1 LGGEAVKIDD
11 RQPIIVADT
20 GPLIRLAA
28 AGLLETMR
36 LLNRRVV
43 LVDRVEDEAIAD
55 LTKPFAID
63 IKTWIEVMG
72 EAVWHVPTVEGQGI
86 KALRKNA
93 DTPEL
98 RRLLKNA
105 LRNSGERAIREFV
118 EIHAP
123 RNAEEALV
131 VYEDIDLHD
140 QLAATM
146 VPLTAVTTRRF
157 AQVLNEWG
165 INVDA
170 EELLSRIPARLD
182 LKPAQ
187 TTIFTPFRSNGK

>member
-1 LGGEAVKIDD
+1 MGSEAMKNRE

-28 AGLLETMR
+28 AGLLETLR

-43 LVDRVEDEAIAD
+43 LVDRIEEEAIAD
-55 LTKPFAID
+55 LSKPFATEIQ
-63 IKTWIEVMG
+63 TWIEQMG
-72 EAVWHVPTVEGQGI
+72 DAILHVPTVEGQGI
-86 KALRKNA
+86 KALRTNA
-93 DTPEL
+93 DTPAL
-98 RRLLKNA
+98 RKLLKNA
-105 LRNSGERAIREFV
+105 MRNSGERAIREFV

-123 RNAEEALV
+123 KNAEEALV

-157 AQVLNEWG
+157 AQILNEWG

-170 EELLSRIPARLD
+170 EEMLSNIPPRLH

-187 TTIFTPFRSNGK
+187 TNIFTPFRSNGK

>member
-1 LGGEAVKIDD
+1 MKISD

-20 GPLIRLAA
+20 GPLTRLAA

-43 LVDRVEDEAIAD
+43 LVDRVEDEAITD
-55 LTKPFAID
+55 LSKPFAQD
-63 IKTWIEVMG
+63 IKSWIELMG
-72 EAVWHVPTVEGQGI
+72 DAVWHVPTVEGQGI
-86 KALRKNA
+86 KSLRKDAN
-93 DTPEL
+93 TPAL

-123 RNAEEALV
+123 RNADEALV
-131 VYEDIDLHD
+131 IYEDIDLHD

-170 EELLSRIPARLD
+170 EELLSRIPARLN

>member
-1 LGGEAVKIDD
+1 MKINE

-28 AGLLETMR
+28 AGLLDTLR

-43 LVDRVEDEAIAD
+43 LVDRIEEEAVAD
-55 LTKPFAID
+55 ISKPFAKEIQD
-63 IKTWIEVMG
+63 WIVQMG
-72 EAVWHVPTVEGQGI
+72 DALSHVPTVEGQGI
-86 KALRKNA
+86 KALRKDA
-93 DTPEL
+93 STPEL
-98 RRLLKNA
+98 RKLLKNA
-105 LRNSGERAIREFV
+105 MRNSGERAIREFV

-123 RNAEEALV
+123 KNADDALV

-140 QLAATM
+140 QLAATK

-157 AQVLNEWG
+157 AQILNEWG

-170 EELLSRIPARLD
+170 EALLATIPPRLD

-187 TTIFTPFRSNGK
+187 TTIFNPFRSFG

>member
-1 LGGEAVKIDD
+1 MKTFNA

-28 AGLLETMR
+28 AGLLETLR

-43 LVDRVEDEAIAD
+43 LVDRIEDEAVTD

-63 IKTWIEVMG
+63 IQTWIAQMG
-72 EAVWHVPTVEGQGI
+72 DAIWHVPTVEGQGI
-86 KALRKNA
+86 KALRKDA
-93 DTPEL
+93 DTPAL
-98 RRLLKNA
+98 RKLLKNA
-105 LRNSGERAIREFV
+105 MRNSGERAIREFV

-123 RNAEEALV
+123 NNADEALV

-170 EELLSRIPARLD
+170 EELLSRIPPRLD

>member
-1 LGGEAVKIDD
+1 MKLKE

-43 LVDRVEDEAIAD
+43 LVDRIEDEAIAD
-55 LTKPFAID
+55 LTKPFAED
-63 IKTWIEVMG
+63 IKAWIALMG
-72 EAVWHVPTVEGQGI
+72 DAIWHVPTVEGQGI
-86 KALRKNA
+86 KSLRNSA

-98 RRLLKNA
+98 RRLLRNA
-105 LRNSGERAIREFV
+105 MRNSGERAIREFV

-123 RNAEEALV
+123 KNAEEALV

-157 AQVLNEWG
+157 AQILNEWG

-170 EELLSRIPARLD
+170 EELLSRIPPRLD

-187 TTIFTPFRSNGK
+187 TTIFTPFRSYGK

>member
-1 LGGEAVKIDD
+1 MKRNE

-28 AGLLETMR
+28 AGLLETLR

-43 LVDRVEDEAIAD
+43 LVDRIEEEAIAD
-55 LTKPFAID
+55 LSKPFAQD
-63 IKTWIEVMG
+63 IKVWIEQMG
-72 EAVWHVPTVEGQGI
+72 DSILHVPTVEGQGI
-86 KALRKNA
+86 KALRRDAASPQLKK
-93 DTPEL
+93 
-98 RRLLKNA
+98 LLKNA
-105 LRNSGERAIREFV
+105 MRNSGERAIREFV

-170 EELLSRIPARLD
+170 EERLSKIPPKYD

-187 TTIFTPFRSNGK
+187 TTIFTPFRSHGK

>member
-1 LGGEAVKIDD
+1 
-11 RQPIIVADT
+11 
-20 GPLIRLAA
+20 
-28 AGLLETMR
+28 
-36 LLNRRVV
+36 VV

-55 LTKPFAID
+55 LTKPYAQD
-63 IKTWIEVMG
+63 IKSWIELMG
-72 EAVWHVPTVEGQGI
+72 DAVWHVQTVEGQGI
-86 KALRKNA
+86 KALRKDA
-93 DTPEL
+93 GTPEL
-98 RRLLKNA
+98 RKLLKNA

-123 RNAEEALV
+123 KNAEEALV

-157 AQVLNEWG
+157 AQVLNELG

-170 EELLSRIPARLD
+170 EDLLSKIPPRLD

>member
-1 LGGEAVKIDD
+1 MKRNE

-28 AGLLETMR
+28 AGLLETLR

-43 LVDRVEDEAIAD
+43 LVDRIEEEAIAD
-55 LTKPFAID
+55 LSKPFAQD
-63 IKTWIEVMG
+63 IKVWIEQMG
-72 EAVWHVPTVEGQGI
+72 DSILHVPTVEGQGI
-86 KALRKNA
+86 KALRRDAASPQLKK
-93 DTPEL
+93 
-98 RRLLKNA
+98 LLKNA
-105 LRNSGERAIREFV
+105 MRNSGERAIREFV

-170 EELLSRIPARLD
+170 EERLSKIPPKYD

-187 TTIFTPFRSNGK
+187 TTIFTPFRSYGK

>member
-1 LGGEAVKIDD
+1 MKFKE

-28 AGLLETMR
+28 AGLLETLR

-43 LVDRVEDEAIAD
+43 LVDRIEDEAIAD
-55 LTKPFAID
+55 LTKPFAED
-63 IKTWIEVMG
+63 IKAWIALMG
-72 EAVWHVPTVEGQGI
+72 DAIWHVPTVEGQGI
-86 KALRKNA
+86 KSLRNSA

-105 LRNSGERAIREFV
+105 MRNSGERAIREFV

-123 RNAEEALV
+123 KNAEEALV

-170 EELLSRIPARLD
+170 EELLSKIPPRLD

>member
-1 LGGEAVKIDD
+1 MKINE

-28 AGLLETMR
+28 AGLLDTLR

-43 LVDRVEDEAIAD
+43 LVDRIEEEAVAD
-55 LTKPFAID
+55 ISKPFAKEIQD
-63 IKTWIEVMG
+63 WIVQMG
-72 EAVWHVPTVEGQGI
+72 DALSHVPTVEGQGI
-86 KALRKNA
+86 KALRKDA
-93 DTPEL
+93 STPEL
-98 RRLLKNA
+98 RKLLKNA
-105 LRNSGERAIREFV
+105 MRNSGERAIREFV

-123 RNAEEALV
+123 RNADDALV

-140 QLAATM
+140 QLAATK

-157 AQVLNEWG
+157 AQILNEWG

-170 EELLSRIPARLD
+170 EALLATIPPRLD
-182 LKPAQ
+182 LKLCPKQ
-187 TTIFTPFRSNGK
+187 PFSILSDRSAK

>member
-1 LGGEAVKIDD
+1 MKIND

-28 AGLLETMR
+28 SGLLDTLR

-43 LVDRVEDEAIAD
+43 LVDRVEDEAITD
-55 LTKPFAID
+55 LSKPFAIE
-63 IKTWIEVMG
+63 IKSWIELMG

-86 KALRKNA
+86 KSLRTSANS
-93 DTPEL
+93 PEL
-98 RRLLKNA
+98 RKLLKNA
-105 LRNSGERAIREFV
+105 LRNSGERAIREYV
-118 EIHAP
+118 ELHAP
-123 RNAEEALV
+123 KNAEDALV

-140 QLAATM
+140 QLAATA

-157 AQVLNEWG
+157 AQILNEWG
-165 INVDA
+165 INFDA
-170 EELLSRIPARLD
+170 EERLSRIPARLD

-187 TTIFTPFRSNGK
+187 TTIFTPFRSHGK

>member
-1 LGGEAVKIDD
+1 L
-11 RQPIIVADT
+11 
-20 GPLIRLAA
+20 
-28 AGLLETMR
+28 R

-43 LVDRVEDEAIAD
+43 LVDRIEEEAIAD
-55 LTKPFAID
+55 LSKPFAQD
-63 IKTWIEVMG
+63 IKVWIEQMG
-72 EAVWHVPTVEGQGI
+72 DSILHVPTVEGQGI
-86 KALRKNA
+86 KALRRDAASPQLKK
-93 DTPEL
+93 
-98 RRLLKNA
+98 LLKNA
-105 LRNSGERAIREFV
+105 MRNSGERATREFV

-123 RNAEEALV
+123 RSAEDALV

-170 EELLSRIPARLD
+170 EERLSKIPSKYD

-187 TTIFTPFRSNGK
+187 TTIFTPFRSYGK

>member
-1 LGGEAVKIDD
+1 MKINE

-28 AGLLETMR
+28 AGLLETLR
-36 LLNRRVV
+36 LVNRRVV

-55 LTKPFAID
+55 LGKPFALD
-63 IKTWIEVMG
+63 IQQWISQMG
-72 EAVWHVPTVEGQGI
+72 EAIWHVPTVEGQGI
-86 KALRKNA
+86 KALRNDA
-93 DTPEL
+93 DTPAL
-98 RRLLKNA
+98 RKLLKNA
-105 LRNSGERAIREFV
+105 MRNSGERAIREFV

-123 RNAEEALV
+123 RTAEEALV

-170 EELLSRIPARLD
+170 EEMLSKIPPRLD

-187 TTIFTPFRSNGK
+187 TTIFTPFRSYGK